1 MKILITG
8 GNGFIGKALRNFLSI
23 SHDVTVIDIEL
34 DDNYSGIQHL
44 NDLSNNSNLLYQ
56 EIANCDLVIHLASP
70 VGIFKI
76 DKNAKTFLEEM
87 LKINLTVF
95 NLVKYYNKKIIYS
108 STSEV
113 YKNTENELENDN
125 LSIGCPDIIRWGYA
139 SGKLSSEFLCK
150 SLCEKSIILRFFNAT
165 GVGDNKGVLFKFIES
180 IKNKEDINVF
190 GDGNQIRTFCDIRD
204 VINFINRIINE
215 NVYKGEI
222 YNVGNCKNII
232 SIKELAEKCIQET
245 KSNVNIK
252 YKNYKDVFSDNYED
266 IQKRIP
272 NCKKM
277 NNIMTSQYSIED
289 IINSMYE

>member
-8 GNGFIGKALRNFLSI
+8 GNGFIGKALRNFLST

-34 DDNYSGIQHL
+34 DDNYSGIQYL

-113 YKNTENELENDN
+113 YKNTNNALEDDN
-125 LSIGCPDIIRWGYA
+125 LSIGCPDKLRWGYA
-139 SGKLSSEFLCK
+139 SGKLTSEFLCK

-180 IKNKEDINVF
+180 IKNNEDINVF

-204 VINFINRIINE
+204 AINFINRLIKE

-232 SIKELAEKCIQET
+232 SIKELAKKCIEQT
-245 KSNVNIK
+245 KSNVKIK
-252 YKNYKDVFSDNYED
+252 YKNYKDIFSDNYED

-277 NNIMTSQYSIED
+277 NNIMTAQYSIED